1 MATLADYYIQIVPSA
16 EGIGGQLSNIMDSEA
31 ASAGTSAS
39 GSFGAKFSAGLGSVA
54 KVGAAAFGV
63 FTAAAGAGAAALA
76 GGISSVAAYGD
87 TIDKTSQKVGMSS
100 DSFQK
105 WDYVM
110 NLAGTS
116 MQECSMGMKTL
127 TNQIDDAKNGSS
139 DAQARFESLGISLED
154 LQSMSR
160 EEIWG
165 ATIKGMQ
172 QLEDSTERAALAN
185 DLFGRSGQNMTP
197 LFNMTNEELNTAID
211 NTEKYNMVL
220 SEEAVKASAAFQDSL
235 TTMKGAFS
243 GLKNTMMADFL
254 PGVTTIMDGLTEVFA
269 GDSDKGIGMI
279 KSGIDSFI
287 DNLTGLVPQLSEIGG
302 GIASA
307 LITALSEN
315 SSAILNA
322 GADVIIQLATSIT
335 DGLPQLLSSAGEVI
349 LKLGDAFLS
358 LAPQLLNTG
367 LVILENLMNGI
378 GENLDT
384 IIPTVTSVILEIGEI
399 LVSHIDEL
407 VSAGA
412 TIFLGLVQGI
422 VQATP
427 QIIAEIPVLLQSLI
441 VELTSSAGIIAEAG
455 VTLFTSLVSALP
467 EICDAIN
474 DALPEIIDI
483 IIDYYTGDGFA
494 QTMQAYVTLM
504 TSLLQALPQIIST
517 LVSAIPQIIS
527 SLVGAIV
534 NRSGDMKSAGTTL
547 FKAVGTG
554 ISGAA
559 GSVKTIISNL
569 VSGFVTSVRNTVGEW
584 AAVGRDLIVGLWNG
598 INDKVGWILD
608 RIGSV
613 GSSIIAKVN
622 KVFGRSSPSKVFKA
636 IGNDLAKGLEIGWE
650 DGVKDANR
658 RIGEDLNYKGNI
670 DLGTTIDDSTMTKL
684 DEVAAVARGQV
695 VAASANNAASLDG
708 LTFTISERIDLGDT
722 QLKTIVSDYVIRQIG
737 SDTRAIKVSRGG
749 YNVL

>member
-16 EGIGGQLSNIMDSEA
+16 EGIGGQLSNIMDPEA

-441 VELTSSAGIIAEAG
+441 VELTSSAGMIAEAG

-483 IIDYYTGDGFA
+483 IIDYYTGDGFV

-527 SLVGAIV
+527 SLVNAIV
-534 NRSGDMKSAGTTL
+534 NRSGDMKSAGME
-547 FKAVGTG
+547 AGV
-554 ISGAA
+554 SGAA

-636 IGNDLAKGLEIGWE
+636 IGGDLAKGLDIGWTE
-650 DGVKDANR
+650 GVKEVNKK
-658 RIGEDLNYKGNI
+658 IGDDLTYKGSI
-670 DLGTTIDDSTMTKL
+670 DLGASFDDSTLSKL
-684 DEVAAVARGQV
+684 DNVASVAKGQVAVA
-695 VAASANNAASLDG
+695 NNTTASLDG
-708 LTFTISERIDLGDT
+708 MVLTINETIDLGDT

-749 YNVL
+749 YNAL

>member
-16 EGIGGQLSNIMDSEA
+16 EGIGNQLSNIMDSEA

-63 FTAAAGAGAAALA
+63 FTAAAGASAAALA

-139 DAQARFESLGISLED
+139 DALARFESLGISLED

-160 EEIWG
+160 EDIWG
-165 ATIKGMQ
+165 ATIQGMQ

-197 LFNMTNEELNTAID
+197 LFNMTNEELNTAIE
-211 NTEKYNMVL
+211 NTDKYNMVL
-220 SEEAVKASAAFQDSL
+220 SQDAVKAAAAFQDSL

-269 GDSDKGIGMI
+269 GDSDKGIGLI

-307 LITALSEN
+307 LITALSDN

-335 DGLPQLLSSAGEVI
+335 DGLPQLLNSAGEVI
-349 LKLGDAFLS
+349 LKLGDAFIS
-358 LAPQLLNTG
+358 LAPQLLDTG

-378 GENLDT
+378 GSNLDT
-384 IIPTVTSVILEIGEI
+384 IIPTVTSVILKMGEI
-399 LVSHIDEL
+399 LISHIDDL
-407 VSAGA
+407 ISAGM

-422 VQATP
+422 IQATP

-441 VELTSSAGIIAEAG
+441 TELTSSAGMIADAG
-455 VTLFTSLVSALP
+455 LTLFTSLV
-467 EICDAIN
+467 
-474 DALPEIIDI
+474 DALPEIIDAI
-483 IIDYYTGDGFA
+483 NTALPEIIDVIIDYYTGDGFV
-494 QTMQAYVTLM
+494 QTMNAYVTLM
-504 TSLLQALPQIIST
+504 TSLLKALPQIISS
-517 LVSAIPQIIS
+517 LVAAIPQIIS
-527 SLVGAIV
+527 SLCSAIT
-534 NRSGDMKSAGTTL
+534 NRSGDMKTAGTTL
-547 FKAVGTG
+547 FKALGTG
-554 ISGAA
+554 ISSAA

-569 VSGFVTSVRNTVGEW
+569 VSNMITTIKTTVGNW
-584 AAVGRDLIVGLWNG
+584 AAVGGDLIVGLWNG

-622 KVFGRSSPSKVFKA
+622 KVFGRSSPSKVFAA
-636 IGNDLAKGLEIGWE
+636 IGADLAKGLDIGWTE
-650 DGVKDANR
+650 GVKDVNKK
-658 RIGEDLNYKGNI
+658 IGDDLTYKGSI
-670 DLGTTIDDSTMTKL
+670 DLGAAFDDSTLTKL
-684 DEVAAVARGQV
+684 DNVASVAKGQV
-695 VAASANNAASLDG
+695 AVSASATPSLDG
-708 LTFTISERIDLGDT
+708 VTFTINETIDLGDT

-737 SDTRAIKVSRGG
+737 SDTRAIKISRGG